1 MPEPVTAV
9 VFGAVS
15 ATANGLTLTH
25 FGKEV
30 LKGVPTGTVFKT
42 ENAILKDMAK
52 RLANVRKL
60 LSECTLSLNYGID
73 SISESPSS
81 QPSPVPAVVDGSDE
95 EEEKTFRT
103 LYREYYDEITGQ
115 NLRSAQ
121 SIKRPSGGWRVVIQ
135 FFTKI
140 SHEIKDLQRAIK
152 AVEATAGVV
161 SEAAIARRE
170 RERLESDVQMSRDMQ
185 AELIAL
191 RSDLKCLSP
200 TEQRSKVMAIAMKYG
215 VTEDQARVF
224 ANKHCNRK
232 LQDGPNC
239 PTPPTRPAVSRDPP
253 PSTGSRTT
261 SASTATLVGAI
272 NAQEIELAS
281 LAEQSATRPA
291 GGNNPNPFADPVK
304 SRQSNTTGRS

>member
-25 FGKEV
+25 FGKQV
-30 LKGVPTGTVFKT
+30 LKGVPTGTVFQT
-42 ENAILKDMAK
+42 EDAMLKNMGK

-60 LSECTLSLNYGID
+60 LSECTLSLNYGVD

-81 QPSPVPAVVDGSDE
+81 QPSPVPAAADGSDE
-95 EEEKTFRT
+95 EEEKAFRR
-103 LYREYYDEITGQ
+103 LYRSYYECEVRYSKLTGQ
-115 NLRSAQ
+115 NLCSAQ
-121 SIKRPSGGWRVVIQ
+121 PPKRPNGGWKVVTQ

-140 SHEIKDLQRAIK
+140 SHEIKDLRRAIK
-152 AVEATAGVV
+152 EVEAIAEIV

-170 RERLESDVQMSRDMQ
+170 RETLESEVQMSRDMQ
-185 AELIAL
+185 AELKAL

-200 TEQRSKVMAIAMKYG
+200 TEQRSRVTAIAMKHG
-215 VTEDQARVF
+215 VGEEQARVF

-239 PTPPTRPAVSRDPP
+239 PTPPTQPAVSRDLP
-253 PSTGSRTT
+253 PSAGSRTT
-261 SASTATLVGAI
+261 SASTATL
-272 NAQEIELAS
+272 
-281 LAEQSATRPA
+281 
-291 GGNNPNPFADPVK
+291 
-304 SRQSNTTGRS
+304 